1 MLKNVCIS
9 HFCTY
14 GYGTIPC
21 VAHPHHF
28 DGDSDPVPP
37 FHVDADPDPTFHF
50 DADPDPTFHF
60 DADLGSDPTSHFD
73 ADANPAPHQSYAN
86 LQHWHVQTLHGSILS
101 LHFSVVSILGLPWV
115 LF

>member
-9 HFCTY
+9 HFCTLIDRYGTY
-14 GYGTIPC
+14 GYGTISF

-37 FHVDADPDPTFHF
+37 FHVDANPYPTFHV

-60 DADLGSDPTSHFD
+60 DADLDSDPTSHFD
-73 ADANPAPHQSYAN
+73 ADTNPAPHQSYEICNTGMYRPSTA
-86 LQHWHVQTLHGSILS
+86 Q
-101 LHFSVVSILGLPWV
+101 F
-115 LF
+115 